1 MWLWRR
7 MIETQWI
14 RHKTNEAALNE
25 VSERRI
31 NVIMKEK
38 IKLIEEHLLR
48 HNPFI
53 TVIMEGEINGKRL
66 RITFF
71 EQIFPQRVNFIS

>member
-7 MIETQWI
+7 MTETQWI
-14 RHKTNEAALNE
+14 RHKKNEAALNE
-25 VSERRI
+25 VSERRIMI

-53 TVIMEGEINGKRL
+53 TVIM
-66 RITFF
+66 
-71 EQIFPQRVNFIS
+71 